1 MISRSFLH
9 PPCFFFAKKLRFFN
23 IVLSA
28 TATAGAWQQ
37 TFHQLSDLPL
47 QRLQRDIFGTS
58 AASLSLGGEV
68 GRDGPKNRT
77 MDQSVVN

>member
-1 MISRSFLH
+1 MFFL
-9 PPCFFFAKKLRFFN
+9 AKNLRFFN

-47 QRLQRDIFGTS
+47 QRLQRDIFAAS
-58 AASLSLGGEV
+58 AASLSLGVEV
-68 GRDGPKNRT
+68 GDEDGPNNRT
-77 MDQSVVN
+77 METSLW